1 MPEISLIQ
9 ALKLIL
15 RFSDSEEV
23 GSVIRATILELDR
36 LYKIEVLAADMT
48 FFGKKNLVDDELIT
62 LFEELSTIRKIDD
75 LPAVTPERAI
85 LLKIQ
90 KEGEQL

>member
-15 RFSDSEEV
+15 RFADSEEV

-36 LYKIEVLAADMT
+36 LYKIEILTADMVHY
-48 FFGKKNLVDDELIT
+48 GKKNLVDDNLIVE
-62 LFEELSTIRKIDD
+62 FESISAIRKMDNS
-75 LPAVTPERAI
+75 PALTSERAI

-90 KEGEQL
+90 EGEKS

>member
-15 RFSDSEEV
+15 RFADSEEV

-36 LYKIEVLAADMT
+36 LYKIEVLTADMVHY
-48 FFGKKNLVDDELIT
+48 GKKNLVDDNLIVE
-62 LFEELSTIRKIDD
+62 FESISAIRKVDES
-75 LPAVTPERAI
+75 PAVTPERAI

-90 KEGEQL
+90 EGEKS